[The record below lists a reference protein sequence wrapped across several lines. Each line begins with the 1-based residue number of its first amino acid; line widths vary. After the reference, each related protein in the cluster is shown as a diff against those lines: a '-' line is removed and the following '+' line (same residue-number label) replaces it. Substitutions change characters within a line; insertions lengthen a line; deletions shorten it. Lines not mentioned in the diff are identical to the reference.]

1 MLEKVG
7 HKARPYL
14 VLSILVV
21 FTIIA
26 VIYVSPY
33 SAAVGVFLS
42 YFVFIAHSLRKATK
56 TQEELKAQL
65 DEHRIKLEELI
76 SQIPGVV
83 WEMHGTPETGLSLTF
98 ISEYLKPVLGYEVS
112 ESTAPLNFWIDIV
125 HPDDREKVSRDL
137 QKIFRTGAGGS
148 RFRWLAK
155 DGREVS
161 VETHAGVVLDE
172 RGNPVGLRGVTME
185 RTARHL
191 EETERER
198 EQLLRLEHTAR
209 KQAESANRIKDEFIA
224 TLSHE
229 LRTPLTPIM
238 GWAQLLKERTTSPAI
253 LQRGLDVIERSARSQ
268 ARLIDDLLDMS
279 RIVTGKIQIKMQTV
293 ELQLIVRAAL
303 DAVQPAADVK
313 GVAIEIT
320 SPSSP
325 IQFTADPNR
334 LQQVFWNLLSNA
346 IKFTPSGGVV
356 SISSEQIGTELQI
369 VVRDTGEGI
378 DPTFL
383 PHVFDRFSQADSTNV
398 RAHGGLGVGLAIVRY
413 LVELHGG
420 QVSVKSPGKGR
431 GSTFTV
437 TLPVKTYGAKT
448 PARRSK
454 RARKAVSSLEGL
466 RLLVVDDEA
475 DVRELLALV
484 LQHEGALVATASSAQ
499 EALRVLRANPID
511 VLISDI
517 AMPEENGYVL
527 LEKWREVEQQQQ
539 KPPVSAIALTA
550 YAREDDRKYKME
562 PGFEL
567 HLCKP
572 VETEKLI
579 SSIIAVATKHLG
591 KAG

>member
-1 MLEKVG
+1 MLEKVR

-26 VIYVSPY
+26 AIYVSPY

-42 YFVFIAHSLRKATK
+42 YFVFIAGSLRKATK

-65 DEHRIKLEELI
+65 DEHRIKLKELI

-83 WEMHGTPETGLSLTF
+83 WEMHGTPETGLGLTF

-112 ESTAPLNFWIDIV
+112 ESTAPRNFWIDIV
-125 HPDDREKVSRDL
+125 HPSDRERVSRDL
-137 QKIFRTGAGGS
+137 REIFHTGAGGTK
-148 RFRWLAK
+148 FRWLAK

-172 RGNPVGLRGVTME
+172 RGNAMGLRGVTME
-185 RTARHL
+185 STARHG

-238 GWAQLLKERTTSPAI
+238 GWAQLLKERTTNPAT

-279 RIVTGKIQIKMQTV
+279 RIVTGKIQVKMQTV
-293 ELQLIVRAAL
+293 ELQPIRPATL
-303 DAVQPAADVK
+303 DAVQPAANAKCVS
-313 GVAIEIT
+313 IEINA
-320 SPSSP
+320 PSSP

-356 SISSEQIGTELQI
+356 SISCERIGTELQI
-369 VVRDTGEGI
+369 VVRDNGEGI
-378 DPTFL
+378 DPAFL

-437 TLPVKTYGAKT
+437 TLPVKIYGAKT
-448 PARRSK
+448 SARRSK
-454 RARKAVSSLEGL
+454 QARKAVSSLEGL

-484 LQHEGALVATASSAQ
+484 LQHEGAVVATASSAQ
-499 EALRVLRANPID
+499 EALRILQANPID

-517 AMPEENGYVL
+517 AMPEENGYVM
-527 LEKWREVEQQQQ
+527 LEKWRQIEQQQQ

-550 YAREDDRKYKME
+550 YAREDDRKYKTE
-562 PGFEL
+562 PGFEM
-567 HLCKP
+567 HLSKP